1 MRVELAPALILHRRA
16 WRDTSF
22 LVEAFSREYGRIGLV
37 AKGARRA
44 RARWRGLLVPLADLR
59 LSWSGR
65 GELFTLTGVEVDRRY
80 TLHGNALMAGFYASE
95 LVLRLT
101 AREDAHPLVYDSLRA
116 LLQALADSAPAV
128 VALRFF
134 ERDLLDEIGY
144 GVPLAADSD
153 TGEAVAADTHY
164 AWHPDR
170 GLRRGVAGDD
180 EIAVAGSALIGLL
193 EGRFA
198 SRADVHAARRLMTA
212 AVASHLGGRPLKTLQ
227 TMQAMQQFRRLA
239 SAPAPEN
246 DDA

>member
-22 LVEAFSREYGRIGLV
+22 LVEAFSREHGRIGLV
-37 AKGARRA
+37 AKGARRPA
-44 RARWRGLLVPLADLR
+44 ARWRGLLEPLADLR

-80 TLHGNALMAGFYASE
+80 DLRDNALMAGFYASE

-101 AREDAHPLVYDSLRA
+101 AREDAHPRVYDSLRA
-116 LLQALADSAPAV
+116 LLHGLADGAPAV

-144 GVPLAADSD
+144 GVPLVAASD
-153 TGEAVAADTHY
+153 TGNAVSAEAHY
-164 AWHPDR
+164 AYHPDR
-170 GLRRGVAGDD
+170 GLRQGP
-180 EIAVAGSALIGLL
+180 AVNNEVGISGSALIGLA

-198 SRADVHAARRLMTA
+198 SRADVQAARRVLA
-212 AVASHLGGRPLKTLQ
+212 AAIGAHLGGRPLKTLQ
-227 TMQAMQQFRRLA
+227 TMQAMRQFRSLQET
-239 SAPAPEN
+239 SAREN
-246 DDA
+246 DNA